1 MSDATL
7 FENWLFWLGIAAV
20 IVVAAAL
27 LLILVWLAARR
38 ILKLAVAA
46 LGLVHQIKANTA
58 IIWALEETN
67 DTAVNILEDAQRI
80 RNNGAAVAQA
90 LHEADAR

>member
-1 MSDATL
+1 MTDATL
-7 FENWLFWLGIAAV
+7 YSNWLFWLIIAAV
-20 IVVAAAL
+20 IVVAAAI

-38 ILKLAVAA
+38 ILNLAVTA
-46 LGLVHQIKANTA
+46 LGLVQQIKANTG

-67 DTAVNILEDAQRI
+67 QTAVNILADARRI

-90 LHEADAR
+90 LHEVDN